1 MGAAPRR
8 GIASAEYFMYQEDYI
23 LRQIQMLTRII
34 AKYAFGMEVES
45 STDLLPMSPE
55 KREIADE
62 LLQKI
67 DSGKIREAEADLD
80 RITAARTLD
89 DLLVGMAFYSR
100 IGQKSESFLDDHA
113 YNDVDLKLG
122 LRKFSERF
130 GTKHLA
136 ELVMP

>member
-1 MGAAPRR
+1 
-8 GIASAEYFMYQEDYI
+8 MYQEDYI

>member
-1 MGAAPRR
+1 
-8 GIASAEYFMYQEDYI
+8 MYQEDYI
-23 LRQIQMLTRII
+23 LRRIQMLTRII